1 MAAPTRTFGPVA
13 GVAEGAMF
21 ASRAELSRSGVHAPL
36 QAGISGRQEEGANSV
51 VLTGGAYED
60 DEDFGDEVIYTG
72 HGGRSQK
79 TGEQIADQTLTLG
92 NLALARNCLSGHAVR
107 LVRGVRGARAS
118 AIASKLAYRYDGLF
132 RVEEYWQ
139 ATGRS
144 GHRVWCFRLRKLPPT
159 ETAPVAAQAV
169 VREDEPVD
177 AGPPRRTEATVLRII
192 RDTTASRGVK
202 RLYDFTCQMCG
213 ERLETLAGPYA
224 EAAHIRPLGR
234 PHAGPD
240 VASNLLC
247 LCPNH
252 HAQFDL
258 GGVGVAEDFSLINL
272 PGRSLHVLPRHRLDR
287 AQLRHHR
294 ERFGLG

>member
-1 MAAPTRTFGPVA
+1 MAAPTRTFGHVA
-13 GVAEGAMF
+13 GVAEGTVF
-21 ASRAELSRSGVHAPL
+21 ASRAELSHSGVHAPL
-36 QAGISGRQEEGANSV
+36 QAGISGGQDEGADSV

-60 DEDFGDEVIYTG
+60 DKDFGDEVIYTG
-72 HGGRSQK
+72 HGGRSRK

-107 LVRGVRGARAS
+107 LVRGVRSVRAS
-118 AIASKLAYRYDGLF
+118 AIGSKLVYRYDGLF
-132 RVEEYWQ
+132 RVEEYWRT
-139 ATGRS
+139 TGRS
-144 GHRVWCFRLRKLPPT
+144 GHRIWCFRLRKLPSTEAEPT
-159 ETAPVAAQAV
+159 TASAV
-169 VREDEPVD
+169 VREDAPAEV
-177 AGPPRRTEATVLRII
+177 GPPRRVEATVLRII
-192 RDTTASRGVK
+192 RDTAASRSIK

-213 ERLETLAGPYA
+213 ERLETLAGPYV

-234 PHAGPD
+234 PHEGPD
-240 VASNLLC
+240 VTANLLC

-258 GGVGVAEDFSLINL
+258 GGVGVAEDLSLINL
-272 PGRSLHVLPRHRLDR
+272 PGRVLHVIPRHRLDR